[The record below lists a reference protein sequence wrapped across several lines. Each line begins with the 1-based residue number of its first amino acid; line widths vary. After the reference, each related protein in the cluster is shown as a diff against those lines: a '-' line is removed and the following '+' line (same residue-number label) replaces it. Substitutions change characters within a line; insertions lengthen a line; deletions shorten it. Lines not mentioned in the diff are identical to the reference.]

1 MLRTILGV
9 VAGVVTWVVVAT
21 VLNFGLRYGW
31 PAYHAAEPAMAFDVP
46 MMAAR
51 LVVSTVAL
59 VLAAFVTAQVAR
71 GAAAA
76 PWILGLVLLA
86 IFIPI
91 HISIWPKFPIWYH
104 LTFLTSLPVVSVVV
118 GRFGAPA
125 RPG

>member
-9 VAGVVTWVVVAT
+9 VAGVVTWAVVAT
-21 VLNFGLRYGW
+21 ILNLGLRYGW
-31 PAYHAAEPAMAFDVP
+31 PAYHAAEPQMTFDLP

-51 LVVSTVAL
+51 LVESTAAL

-76 PWILGLVLLA
+76 PWLLGAVLLA

-91 HISIWPKFPIWYH
+91 HAGIWAKFPLWYH

-118 GRFGAPA
+118 GRLASRRA
-125 RPG
+125 LE